1 MLYDVSAPANLSNV
15 TARPV
20 IRAESRRMAWHR
32 MDSDCLKPGRY
43 YKYDMTDDEAIE
55 LGKRAIYHATHRDA
69 YSGSINNV
77 YIVKPTGWVK
87 VHAGDVNEMHYKIAE
102 EKAAIAA
109 ARAGAQATEAP

>member
-1 MLYDVSAPANLSNV
+1 MHSLIRPPLRVTPA
-15 TARPV
+15 TFP
-20 IRAESRRMAWHR
+20 IPGHR
-32 MDSDCLKPGRY
+32 H
-43 YKYDMTDDEAIE
+43 YKYDMTDEEAIE

-87 VHAGDVNEMHYKIAE
+87 VHAGDVNDMHYKLAE

-109 ARAGAQATEAP
+109 ARVAP

>member
-1 MLYDVSAPANLSNV
+1 MTRNKQRNHS
-15 TARPV
+15 
-20 IRAESRRMAWHR
+20 
-32 MDSDCLKPGRY
+32 Y

-87 VHAGDVNEMHYKIAE
+87 VYAGDVNDMHYKLAE
-102 EKAAIAA
+102 EKEAIAA
-109 ARAGAQATEAP
+109 ARAEQEGAP

>member
-1 MLYDVSAPANLSNV
+1 MLFVASSMLPLG
-15 TARPV
+15 
-20 IRAESRRMAWHR
+20 WH
-32 MDSDCLKPGRY
+32 PGTRH
-43 YKYDMTDDEAIE
+43 YKYDMTDEEAIE

-87 VHAGDVNEMHYKIAE
+87 VHAGDVNDMHYKLAE

-109 ARAGAQATEAP
+109 ARVAP